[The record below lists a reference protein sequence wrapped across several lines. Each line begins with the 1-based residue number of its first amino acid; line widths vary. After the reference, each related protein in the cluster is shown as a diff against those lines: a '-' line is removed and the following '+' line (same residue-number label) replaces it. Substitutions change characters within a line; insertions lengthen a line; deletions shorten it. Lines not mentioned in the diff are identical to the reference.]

1 MIPDLFRLWYIRWG
15 IALICISGTIAVT
28 VAPTS
33 PVAAG
38 AAGPLLAANGAATS
52 QQAVALHWVGRVNL
66 RALAAADA
74 RHAGLRAAGAR
85 HVMPLRKLPSATG
98 PTGGGP
104 GVRAS
109 VPGALSHITGASVP
123 GESGFTGITVLGG
136 AKVNPAFGTV
146 TPPDQGLAVGPSR
159 SGTAIV
165 EFVNIALHVYRPGG
179 GLLLRTIPAYQIFHL
194 SPDSFLSDPR
204 AYWDAATGH
213 WFYTMFTVGDGSPGS
228 PLSRQYIAVS
238 ATRDPLGTFAVFSID
253 TSNLADIAGGC
264 PCLGDFDQIGA
275 DANGIYIAT
284 VEFSVHGEKS
294 HGTVIYAISKKRLIQ
309 AAQGQPVSLVGHGYR
324 IGLGDPFGSYH
335 LSPASVP
342 PGAAS
347 PGTEYFVES
356 NSNLPFDN
364 KTFGSGLEV
373 FALLHTAMLTSGL
386 APVLALTRVR
396 TEAYSQP
403 PNAIQKPGQLHVGSP
418 EGRLQT
424 DFNAVQEVTYAHGLL
439 YAELSTGFDY
449 RSRPHAA
456 VAWFILRPHTAA
468 DSVTAGLVSQG
479 YVKTTQSLLYPV
491 IGVNG
496 HGRGYLAFA
505 LSGAG
510 YYPSAAYLEFL
521 GRHGA
526 AGDVHVA
533 AGGSAPLD
541 VFDCYPPHTH
551 GQCRYGDYSAAQF
564 YQGRIYL
571 ATEYVAPVPRTR
583 LGNWATRIW
592 SAPVPAPAR

>member
-1 MIPDLFRLWYIRWG
+1 MIPDHFRLWHMRWV
-15 IALICISGTIAVT
+15 ITLICISGAIAPV
-28 VAPTS
+28 VASTPAA
-33 PVAAG
+33 AAG
-38 AAGPLLAANGAATS
+38 AAAPTPAGVAVIS
-52 QQAVALHWVGRVNL
+52 QHAVALHRVGPVNL

-74 RHAGLRAAGAR
+74 SHAGIPAAGAQ
-85 HVMPLRKLPSATG
+85 HVVLLRRLPSAIR
-98 PTGGGP
+98 PTGGGT
-104 GVRAS
+104 GLRAS
-109 VPGALSHITGASVP
+109 LPGALSHITGANVP
-123 GESGFTGITVLGG
+123 GESGFTGITALGS
-136 AKVNPAFGTV
+136 AKANPAFGTV

-165 EFVNIALHVYRPGG
+165 EFVNIALHIYRPGG
-179 GLLLRTIPAYQIFHL
+179 GLILRTIPAYQIFHL

-213 WFYTMFTVGDGSPGS
+213 WFYTMFTVVDGSPGS
-228 PLSRQYIAVS
+228 PLSTQYIAVS
-238 ATRDPLGTFAVFSID
+238 ATRDPLGTFLVYSID

-284 VEFSVHGEKS
+284 IEFPVHSENS

-309 AAQGQPVSLVGHGYR
+309 GAQGQPVSPVAHVYR

-335 LSPASVP
+335 LSPASAP

-356 NSNLPFDN
+356 DAALPFDN

-373 FALLHTAMLTSGL
+373 FALLHTARLDSGQ
-386 APVLALTRVR
+386 APVLAQARVR
-396 TEAYSQP
+396 TEVYSQP
-403 PNAIQKPGQLHVGSP
+403 PNAIQKPGQVQVGSP

-439 YAELSTGFDY
+439 YAELSTGFHY
-449 RSRPHAA
+449 RSRPHAG
-456 VAWFILRPHTAA
+456 VAWFILRPHPAA

-496 HGRGYLAFA
+496 HGQGYLAFA

-521 GRHGA
+521 GPHGA
-526 AGDVHVA
+526 TGDVHLA

-571 ATEYVAPVPRTR
+571 ATEYVAAVPRAR
-583 LGNWATRIW
+583 FGNWATRIW
-592 SAPVPAPAR
+592 SAPVPPPTR

>member
-1 MIPDLFRLWYIRWG
+1 MINFQLWYIRWVLT
-15 IALICISGTIAVT
+15 LICISGAIA
-28 VAPTS
+28 
-33 PVAAG
+33 PVLASTPAAVAG
-38 AAGPLLAANGAATS
+38 AAAPAPVGVAATS
-52 QQAVALHWVGRVNL
+52 QHAVALHRVGRVNL

-74 RHAGLRAAGAR
+74 HRGRVRAAGPG
-85 HVMPLRKLPSATG
+85 HEVSLRRPPSALR
-98 PTGGGP
+98 PTGGGT
-104 GVRAS
+104 GVRTP
-109 VPGALSHITGASVP
+109 VPGPLSHITGSNVP
-123 GESGFTGITVLGG
+123 GENGFTGITASGS
-136 AKVNPAFGTV
+136 ANVNPAFGAV
-146 TPPDQGLAVGPSR
+146 SPPDQGLAVGPSR
-159 SGTAIV
+159 SGTAVI
-165 EFVNIALHVYRPGG
+165 EFVNIAMHIYRPGG
-179 GLLLRTIPAYQIFHL
+179 GQILRTIPTSQVFHL
-194 SPDSFLSDPR
+194 SAGVAPIDPR

-213 WFYTMFTVGDGSPGS
+213 WFFTMFTSGDGSPGS

-238 ATRDPLGTFAVFSID
+238 ATRDPLGTFLIYSID

-284 VEFSVHGEKS
+284 IEFSVHGQNS

-309 AAQGQPVSLVGHGYR
+309 AAQGQPVSPVAHVYR

-335 LSPASVP
+335 LSPASAP

-356 NSNLPFDN
+356 DGALPADN

-373 FALLHTAMLTSGL
+373 FALLHTAMLNSGQ
-386 APVLALTRVR
+386 APVLAQTRVR

-403 PNAIQKPGQLHVGSP
+403 PNAIQKPGQVHVGSP

-424 DFNAVQEVTYAHGLL
+424 DFNAVQEVTYLHGLL
-439 YAELSTGFDY
+439 YAELSTGFRY
-449 RSRPHAA
+449 RSRPHAG
-456 VAWFILRPHTAA
+456 VAWFILRPRDAA

-479 YVKTTQSLLYPV
+479 YVKTTQNLLYPV

-496 HGRGYLAFA
+496 HGQGYLAFA

-510 YYPSAAYLEFL
+510 YYPSAAYLDFL
-521 GRHGA
+521 GPRGP
-526 AGDVHVA
+526 AGDVHIA

-541 VFDCYPPHTH
+541 DFTCYPPFTH

-564 YQGRIYL
+564 YRGRIYL
-571 ATEYVAPVPRTR
+571 ATEYVAPAPRHR
-583 LGNWATRIW
+583 DSNWATRIW
-592 SAPVPAPAR
+592 SAPAPPPTR

>member
-1 MIPDLFRLWYIRWG
+1 MIPDHFRLWHIRW
-15 IALICISGTIAVT
+15 IITLICISGTIALV
-28 VAPTS
+28 VASTP
-33 PVAAG
+33 PAAAG
-38 AAGPLLAANGAATS
+38 AAGPTLADVAMTS
-52 QQAVALHWVGRVNL
+52 QHAVAVHLAGRVNL

-74 RHAGLRAAGAR
+74 RHAGGRPAGVQ
-85 HVMPLRKLPSATG
+85 HVVPLRRPPSAIRS
-98 PTGGGP
+98 TGGGTSARVSLP
-104 GVRAS
+104 GT
-109 VPGALSHITGASVP
+109 LSHITRVNVP
-123 GESGFTGITVLGG
+123 GENGMTGITALGS
-136 AKVNPAFGTV
+136 ANVNPAIGAV
-146 TPPDQGLAVGPSR
+146 SPPDQGLAVGPSR

-165 EFVNIALHVYRPGG
+165 EFVNIALHIYRPGG
-179 GLLLRTIPAYQIFHL
+179 GLILRTIPAYQIFHL
-194 SPDSFLSDPR
+194 SPDSLIPDPR

-213 WFYTMFTVGDGSPGS
+213 WFYTAFTLGDGSPGS
-228 PLSRQYIAVS
+228 PLSAQFVAVS
-238 ATRDPLGTFAVFSID
+238 VSRDPLGTFQVFSID

-284 VEFSVHGEKS
+284 VEFPVHGQNS

-309 AAQGQPVSLVGHGYR
+309 AAQGQPVRPVAHVYR

-356 NSNLPFDN
+356 DSRLPYDN
-364 KTFGSGLEV
+364 KTFGAGLEV
-373 FALLHTAMLTSGL
+373 FALLHTAMLNSGQ
-386 APVLALTRVR
+386 APPLRQTRAG

-403 PNAIQKPGQLHVGSP
+403 PNAIQKPGQVHADSP

-439 YAELSTGFDY
+439 YAELSTGFRY

-456 VAWFILRPHTAA
+456 VAWFILRPHAAA
-468 DSVTAGLVSQG
+468 DSVTAGLASQG

-496 HGRGYLAFA
+496 HGQGYLAFA

-521 GRHGA
+521 GSHGA
-526 AGDVHVA
+526 AGNVHIA

-541 VFDCYPPHTH
+541 DFTCYPPYSH

-564 YQGRIYL
+564 YRGRIYL
-571 ATEYVAPVPRTR
+571 ATEYVAAVPRDRRT
-583 LGNWATRIW
+583 NWATRIW

>member
-1 MIPDLFRLWYIRWG
+1 MRWT
-15 IALICISGTIAVT
+15 ISLICICGTIAGAVT
-28 VAPTS
+28 AASAAAGGTA
-33 PVAAG
+33 AAG
-38 AAGPLLAANGAATS
+38 AAAPVLVDVDTTS
-52 QQAVALHWVGRVNL
+52 QHAVALHRVGRVNL

-74 RHAGLRAAGAR
+74 RHAGGRPAGSQ
-85 HVMPLRKLPSATG
+85 HVVPLRRLPSAIR
-98 PTGGGP
+98 PSGGGT

-109 VPGALSHITGASVP
+109 VPGALSHITGSNVP
-123 GESGFTGITVLGG
+123 GESGFTGITALGS
-136 AKVNPAFGTV
+136 ANVNPAIGVV

-165 EFVNIALHVYRPGG
+165 EFVNIALHIYRPGG
-179 GLLLRTIPAYQIFHL
+179 GLILRTIPAYQVFHL

-204 AYWDAATGH
+204 AYWDPATGH

-228 PLSRQYIAVS
+228 PLSTQYIAVS
-238 ATRDPLGTFAVFSID
+238 ATRDPLGTFLVYSID

-264 PCLGDFDQIGA
+264 PCVGDFDQIGA
-275 DANGIYIAT
+275 DANGIYLAT
-284 VEFSVHGEKS
+284 NEYSVDGQHF

-309 AAQGQPVSLVGHGYR
+309 AAQGQVAHVYR
-324 IGLGDPFGSYH
+324 IGMRDPFGSFH

-356 NSNLPFDN
+356 DGALPGDN

-373 FALLHTAMLTSGL
+373 FALLHTAMLNSGQ
-386 APVLALTRVR
+386 APVLARTRVR

-403 PNAIQKPGQLHVGSP
+403 PNAIQKPGQLHLGSP

-439 YAELSTGFDY
+439 YAELSTGFRY
-449 RSRPHAA
+449 RARPHAG
-456 VAWFILRPHTAA
+456 VAWFVLRPHAAA
-468 DSVTAGLVSQG
+468 DSVTARLVRQG

-491 IGVNG
+491 IGVDG
-496 HGRGYLAFA
+496 HGQGYLAFA

-510 YYPSAAYLEFL
+510 YSPSAAYLEFL
-521 GRHGA
+521 GPHGA
-526 AGDVHVA
+526 AGDVHIA

-541 VFDCYPPHTH
+541 NFDCYPPYTH

-564 YQGRIYL
+564 YRGRIYL
-571 ATEYVAPVPRTR
+571 ATEYVAPVPRVR
-583 LGNWATRIW
+583 DANWATRIW
-592 SAPVPAPAR
+592 SAPVPAPTG

>member
-1 MIPDLFRLWYIRWG
+1 MIPDHFRLRHIRWV
-15 IALICISGTIAVT
+15 ITLICISGAIAPVLAA
-28 VAPTS
+28 APAA
-33 PVAAG
+33 VAG
-38 AAGPLLAANGAATS
+38 AAAPAPAGVATAS
-52 QQAVALHWVGRVNL
+52 QHAVALHRVGRVNL

-74 RHAGLRAAGAR
+74 RHARIPAAGAR
-85 HVMPLRKLPSATG
+85 YVVPLRRLPSAIG
-98 PTGGGP
+98 PTGGGT

-109 VPGALSHITGASVP
+109 VPGALSHIAGANVP
-123 GESGFTGITVLGG
+123 GERGFTGITALGS
-136 AKVNPAFGTV
+136 ARANPAFGTV

-179 GLLLRTIPAYQIFHL
+179 GLILRTIPAYQIFHL

-238 ATRDPLGTFAVFSID
+238 ATRDPLGTFVVYSID

-264 PCLGDFDQIGA
+264 PCLGDFDQLGA

-284 VEFSVHGEKS
+284 VEFPVHSENS
-294 HGTVIYAISKKRLIQ
+294 HGTVIYAISKRRLIQ
-309 AAQGQPVSLVGHGYR
+309 AAQGQPVNLVGHVYR
-324 IGLGDPFGSYH
+324 IGRGDPFGSYH
-335 LSPASVP
+335 LSPASAP

-347 PGTEYFVES
+347 PGTEYFAES
-356 NSNLPFDN
+356 NSNLPYDN

-373 FALLHTAMLTSGL
+373 FALLHTAMLDSGR

-403 PNAIQKPGQLHVGSP
+403 PNAIQKPGQLHLGSP

-439 YAELSTGFDY
+439 YAELSTGFRY

-456 VAWFILRPHTAA
+456 VAWFILRPRAAA

-496 HGRGYLAFA
+496 DGQGYLAFA

-510 YYPSAAYLEFL
+510 YYPSAAYLDFL
-521 GRHGA
+521 GPRGA
-526 AGDVHVA
+526 TGDVHIA
-533 AGGSAPLD
+533 AGGSGPLD
-541 VFDCYPPHTH
+541 VFDCYRPRSH

-564 YQGRIYL
+564 YRGRIYL
-571 ATEYVAPVPRTR
+571 ATEYVAAVPRAR
-583 LGNWATRIW
+583 AGNWATRIW
-592 SAPVPAPAR
+592 NAPVPPPTR